1 MGQKSRL
8 IQADIKLYF
17 QGDEI
22 ELSIST
28 LTTLST
34 FMDFFFTDLGDIMQG
49 QYYTLFTI
57 YK

>member
-1 MGQKSRL
+1 MGHKSRL
-8 IQADIKLYF
+8 IQAGIKLYF

-34 FMDFFFTDLGDIMQG
+34 FMDFFFTDLGDILQG